1 MNYQLELEK
10 IIKNLNGNN
19 KLLLHSCCAPC
30 SSAVLERLASFFQIT
45 IFYYNPN
52 INSEAEYQKRILELK
67 RFLTS
72 FPTKYPIELVEG
84 RYDPKE
90 FYDIA
95 RGLEEEPER
104 GKRCF
109 RCYQLRLEE
118 TAKMASEL
126 GYAYFA
132 TTLTLSPH
140 KNAKWINE
148 IGEELDQKYTS
159 TYLYSDFKKKNG
171 YQRSIELS
179 REYDLYRQDYCGCVY
194 SIRKHNS

>member
-1 MNYQLELEK
+1 MNYDWIMENQMTSIPKGEK
-10 IIKNLNGNN
+10 LF
-19 KLLLHSCCAPC
+19 LHACCAPC